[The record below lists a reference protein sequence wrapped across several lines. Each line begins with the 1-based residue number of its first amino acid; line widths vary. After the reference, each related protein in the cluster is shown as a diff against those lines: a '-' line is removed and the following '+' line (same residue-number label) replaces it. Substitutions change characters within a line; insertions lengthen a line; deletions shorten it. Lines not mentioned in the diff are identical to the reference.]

1 MATAVQAYEQPPTH
15 IPWDK
20 AESSSKEMEGA
31 VPMDPSQ
38 AWENARKALEKVQT
52 NTGKSTTGSEQ
63 QAAPPG
69 YGGGFGFGFW
79 PGQQQPQQGCMY
91 PGYMGYNGYPPQG
104 PGGASYGFYPQ
115 FNMYGGGYFPAS
127 ASVPYPQ
134 PGAGPAGHTGPPTSS
149 SSAASGA
156 PPPPPGEQTAASSS
170 EKEGGGGASE
180 ETPSGGTQAQ
190 TQPQQQQPQP
200 PMGFG
205 PPGPAPGFGP
215 GFGAGY
221 CPPGPGYGFYYGYNG
236 MGPNGDIGPRGPAQF
251 GSGMQGKQAPGSG
264 GVRFNLSKR
273 GKFGGRGGNRA
284 NAFQQQRMAQGNNQ
298 RSAADATQRLEDCM
312 ANLTPHGGDWP
323 ESLKRYAMRAFG
335 KCKSEL
341 DRDQVEIVLK
351 GKLTKM
357 YRDGAM
363 WSIDWD
369 KEPLPSIHSER
380 LQQEQQKAGPGAGIG
395 TPGLD
400 GANNKGGSA
409 GIGLPPLGG
418 GAASSKL
425 SNLSSK
431 AGVGFGRRLGGLMA
445 GRLGPQTTPTSGAGR
460 LASSASSAGGG
471 SGGDSPPGFI
481 PLKSGGSR
489 RGGDWGRGSSSR
501 RSPRSRSRSRSRSWS
516 PRPRSPAPTHVTPR
530 DRRKKRRSSSVESS
544 PSPEVTRTSKKAL
557 NSSVSS
563 YTHGGNNSNAN
574 GGKKK
579 SGQGNRKAN
588 KKQKKLLQQQQMI
601 QFQVEEDMATTEKLQ
616 KRAARFQSEISA
628 GRKKRPFSLV
638 LSINAGPSLGPSSG
652 DGDADL
658 DWESFPV
665 VGTCQEL
672 EKQYLRLTS
681 APDPST
687 IRPVEVLRESLDMV
701 KEQWLRKQDYHY
713 ACDQLKSIRQDLTV
727 QCVRDPFTVQ
737 VYETHARI
745 ALEKGDHEEFNQCQ
759 TQLKTLYQDLHCG
772 NPLEFLGY
780 RILYNVFAR
789 NTLELKT
796 ILAHLSSSEKTD
808 EVVRHALAVCHAW
821 SLGNY
826 ARFFKLYE
834 RPPKMSGYLM
844 DWFAVRERRNAL
856 KAMVKAYRPVLPVE
870 YIERTLGFS
879 DREDVLAFLA
889 ELNVTLAEDGASV
902 DCKESLAAVLAA

>member
-1 MATAVQAYEQPPTH
+1 M
-15 IPWDK
+15 
-20 AESSSKEMEGA
+20 S
-31 VPMDPSQ
+31 
-38 AWENARKALEKVQT
+38 
-52 NTGKSTTGSEQ
+52 
-63 QAAPPG
+63 
-69 YGGGFGFGFW
+69 
-79 PGQQQPQQGCMY
+79 
-91 PGYMGYNGYPPQG
+91 
-104 PGGASYGFYPQ
+104 
-115 FNMYGGGYFPAS
+115 
-127 ASVPYPQ
+127 
-134 PGAGPAGHTGPPTSS
+134 
-149 SSAASGA
+149 
-156 PPPPPGEQTAASSS
+156 
-170 EKEGGGGASE
+170 
-180 ETPSGGTQAQ
+180 
-190 TQPQQQQPQP
+190 
-200 PMGFG
+200 
-205 PPGPAPGFGP
+205 
-215 GFGAGY
+215 
-221 CPPGPGYGFYYGYNG
+221 
-236 MGPNGDIGPRGPAQF
+236 
-251 GSGMQGKQAPGSG
+251 
-264 GVRFNLSKR
+264 
-273 GKFGGRGGNRA
+273 
-284 NAFQQQRMAQGNNQ
+284 
-298 RSAADATQRLEDCM
+298 
-312 ANLTPHGGDWP
+312 LT
-323 ESLKRYAMRAFG
+323 
-335 KCKSEL
+335 
-341 DRDQVEIVLK
+341 IVLQSVCS
-351 GKLTKM
+351 L
-357 YRDGAM
+357 
-363 WSIDWD
+363 WCC
-369 KEPLPSIHSER
+369 
-380 LQQEQQKAGPGAGIG
+380 
-395 TPGLD
+395 
-400 GANNKGGSA
+400 
-409 GIGLPPLGG
+409 
-418 GAASSKL
+418 
-425 SNLSSK
+425 
-431 AGVGFGRRLGGLMA
+431 
-445 GRLGPQTTPTSGAGR
+445 
-460 LASSASSAGGG
+460 
-471 SGGDSPPGFI
+471 
-481 PLKSGGSR
+481 
-489 RGGDWGRGSSSR
+489 
-501 RSPRSRSRSRSRSWS
+501 
-516 PRPRSPAPTHVTPR
+516 
-530 DRRKKRRSSSVESS
+530 SSSVESS